1 MFVKDRS
8 QILLEEISD
17 SASPLH
23 FLQDI
28 VKSIKDTKSE
38 LSNASI
44 DVKLLDGTKQLL
56 KKLTQLSGFSED
68 NKTVIESDSSY
79 KQKIESREE
88 SSLEEDLCYNTESE
102 VRRSNSQN
110 IRKRREESVPDCS
123 REDANASCISTELQ
137 SKRISKAL
145 QTLIAEEDLP
155 LIKVN
160 PDLMR
165 SLPADFFES
174 VLESNSAC

>member
-1 MFVKDRS
+1 M
-8 QILLEEISD
+8 
-17 SASPLH
+17 
-23 FLQDI
+23 
-28 VKSIKDTKSE
+28 
-38 LSNASI
+38 
-44 DVKLLDGTKQLL
+44 
-56 KKLTQLSGFSED
+56 
-68 NKTVIESDSSY
+68 
-79 KQKIESREE
+79 
-88 SSLEEDLCYNTESE
+88 EEDLCYYTESE

-123 REDANASCISTELQ
+123 RKDANAPCISTELQ

-145 QTLIAEEDLP
+145 QNLSAEEDLP

-174 VLESNSAC
+174 VLESNSVC

>member
-1 MFVKDRS
+1 M
-8 QILLEEISD
+8 
-17 SASPLH
+17 
-23 FLQDI
+23 DI
-28 VKSIKDTKSE
+28 VQSIKDTKSE
-38 LSNASI
+38 SSNASI

-56 KKLTQLSGFSED
+56 KKLAQLSGFSE
-68 NKTVIESDSSY
+68 VIESDSSY
-79 KQKIESREE
+79 KQNIESREE

-102 VRRSNSQN
+102 IRRSNSQN

-123 REDANASCISTELQ
+123 REDANVPCISTELQ

-145 QTLIAEEDLP
+145 QNLSAEEDLP

-174 VLESNSAC
+174 VLESNSVC